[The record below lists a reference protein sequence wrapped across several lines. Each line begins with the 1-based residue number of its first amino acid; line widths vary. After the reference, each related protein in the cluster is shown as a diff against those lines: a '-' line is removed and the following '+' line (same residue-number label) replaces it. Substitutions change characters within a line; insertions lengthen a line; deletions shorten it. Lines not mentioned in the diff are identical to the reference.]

1 VTPGPGSLVLSSE
14 DDAGAAAAT
23 VRRWV
28 DEHQAAASGLATH
41 QAVNLFARDPRGEVQ
56 AGLLGYLWGRW
67 LHVTHLWVAEPYRR
81 QGLGRRLLE
90 AAERQAAEQGA
101 EGCFVST
108 FDFPAQAFCRR
119 LGYEVYAELADY
131 PPGHTT
137 YHLRKWLS
145 WR

>member
-1 VTPGPGSLVLSSE
+1 MISSE
-14 DDAGAAAAT
+14 DDAASTAAAL
-23 VRRWV
+23 VRGWV
-28 DEHQAAASGLATH
+28 DRFNANATGLATH
-41 QAVNLFARDPRGEVQ
+41 QPVNLFARDEQGQLQ

-67 LHVTHLWVAEPYRR
+67 LHVTHLWVAEACRR

-90 AAERQAAEQGA
+90 AAEREAAEHGA
-101 EGCFVST
+101 QGCFVST
-108 FDFPAQAFCRR
+108 FDFQAPGFCRR